1 MPRLVVKVGFTKNK
15 NTAAGYMQYVATRD
29 GVELLDAPTPTEGYM
44 EYIAKRPH
52 AERHGEHGLFSSKPA
67 VSLKDAMN
75 EVRNHTG
82 NVWTV
87 ICSLKREDAARL
99 GYDSAEKWRSLI
111 MRHQAEIADAMK
123 IPVDSLRWYAA
134 YHDEGH
140 HPHIHMMAWD
150 ASPKQHSFLTKG
162 GIERIRSVLTN
173 DIFKDEMHELYRQKD
188 LSYKEVVAESRKVM
202 SALVRSMKES
212 ERFSESI
219 AQKLV
224 ALSNELKSVS
234 GRKVYGYLPKPLKAL
249 VDEIVDEIAV
259 LPDVSRCYAAWN
271 KLRDDLEGYYKS
283 TPREHNPLSRQK
295 EFRAIKNAIVRE
307 AIALGSPANS
317 HRQHPSVAQSVIR
330 LIREVGR
337 VFQDNSIPPRNP
349 LGIRVDSKRRKMLL
363 AKRMAMGHKMDDHE
377 DAVQEQWLENKSH

>member
-1 MPRLVVKVGFTKNK
+1 MPRLIVKVGFTKNK

-29 GVELLDAPTPTEGYM
+29 GVELLDAPAPTEGYM
-44 EYIAKRPH
+44 EYIAKRPR
-52 AERHGEHGLFSSKPA
+52 AERHGEHGLFSSKPV
-67 VSLKDAMN
+67 VSLKEAMN
-75 EVRNHTG
+75 EVGSHG
-82 NVWTV
+82 ENVWTV

-111 MRHQAEIADAMK
+111 MRHRAEIADAIK

-140 HPHIHMMAWD
+140 HPHIHMMVWD
-150 ASPKQHSFLTKG
+150 ASLKQQSFLTKG
-162 GIERIRSVLTN
+162 GIEKIRSVLTN
-173 DIFKDEMHELYRQKD
+173 DIFRSEMTELYRQKD
-188 LSYKEVVAESRKVM
+188 LSYKEVVAEAREVM

-212 ERFSESI
+212 EHFSESI

-224 ALSNELKSVS
+224 ALSNELKSVN
-234 GRKVYGYLPKPLKAL
+234 GRKVYGYLPKPLKTQ

-259 LPDVSRCYAAWN
+259 LPDVAGCYAAWN